1 MAYSGYGAFVYKNGE
16 RRRDKEDV
24 ALFATDEETFGL
36 DSSEIGSGGRIWAN
50 LLQRQQTGREFSL
63 FNAIQHGVM
72 GDGTVRVACYKQG
85 LPSIYEMNGDNDGD
99 VEEIDYRPSDED
111 IDYYDYGIIEYD
123 YKGYHFKFIS
133 GLPYIAYMTEPDGTE
148 WECSY
153 DYGYGAR
160 FEGSDDDVD

>member
-1 MAYSGYGAFVYKNGE
+1 MAYSDYGAFVYKNGE

-24 ALFATDEETFGL
+24 ALFATDEETFGV

-50 LLQRQQTGREFSL
+50 LLHLQQTGKEFSWL
-63 FNAIQHGVM
+63 NHIHHGIM
-72 GDGTVRVACYKQG
+72 GDGSIRVMCHKQG
-85 LPSIYEMNGDNDGD
+85 LPSIYEMTNNDVG
-99 VEEIDYRPSDED
+99 EIDYRPSDED

-133 GLPYIAYMTEPDGTE
+133 GSPYIAYMTEPDGTE

-153 DYGYGAR
+153 DCAYGAG
-160 FEGSDDDVD
+160 FDEEDDDNVD